1 MKINLKKS
9 CALELYSSSLN
20 LLNDTFLFIALPG
33 SVYEYENRSIF
44 IVNHLPLMHAFSV
57 HDVNPDSEHVH
68 VLHPSV
74 EG

>member
-1 MKINLKKS
+1 MHFQHSDYNSLQMIEIIHILTRHSQNRYKI
-9 CALELYSSSLN
+9 
-20 LLNDTFLFIALPG
+20 
-33 SVYEYENRSIF
+33 VM
-44 IVNHLPLMHAFSV
+44 NHLPLMHAFSV